1 MLLRGS
7 VLLRS
12 SRPAQQ
18 LLRRRPLATSASA
31 AVAAVSPRPAGDA
44 EAQAVYHRGS
54 HQLIDVT
61 NAAIAG
67 DVGVVRAKAEEL
79 VAAMAGAARDEGTNV
94 LMTHVEAFDG
104 SSSPPGFASVVLLDE
119 SHISAHAYSDE
130 GLLAID
136 VFTCGADPAVTTGRI
151 TERISR
157 KVAEMWPAAAVQVA
171 AMQRFEQFDIAA
183 YLGEYY
189 GLERGALR
197 ADNRALLE
205 FFHRAYEYIG
215 GAAADGAGLK
225 VLELGGGPTLYQLLS
240 ASRVADEIC
249 FTDLLATNVR
259 YVAQHSES
267 LAAPADRFWEPYS
280 QAVAE
285 LESKAGCNGVSPL
298 ARLSSKMT
306 DFGTLDV
313 SQPGAQ
319 LRPCVPGSANHAGR
333 PSEQFDVVS
342 ACFVFEASAKTGVGW
357 GVHLQHSLEWLA
369 PGGHLVTATL
379 LDTSGVVTEGGRQLE
394 TPVLTAEMIE
404 ARLVELGL
412 EDIRLSTIDS
422 HTAEGPAQI
431 ACITARKPARAAA
444 ATSTHS
450 SSATMSTST
459 SAAPDGKDNRAVA
472 AFVRRNF
479 KHFNAAALVDAAD
492 GYRSHIESGGAMVLS
507 MAGAMST
514 AEIGISLA
522 EMIRQGKVH
531 GISLTGANLEEDRK
545 CGSSPLWLSVS
556 LKNAAQCST
565 WWRII
570 AIREYPTGAGSP
582 SRRSRPCTMQGWQDT
597 YTFSI

>member
-7 VLLRS
+7 VLHR
-12 SRPAQQ
+12 SRPTQH
-18 LLRRRPLATSASA
+18 LLRRSLATSATTA
-31 AVAAVSPRPAGDA
+31 AAVSPRPAGDT

-67 DVGVVRAKAEEL
+67 DVGVVRTKAEEL

-104 SSSPPGFASVVLLDE
+104 RSSPPGFASVVLLDE

-197 ADNRALLE
+197 ADNLELLE

-306 DFGTLDV
+306 AFGTLDV

-333 PSEQFDVVS
+333 PREQFDALS

-369 PGGHLVTATL
+369 PGGHLVAVTL
-379 LDTSGVVTEGGRQLE
+379 LETSGVVTEGGRQLE

-404 ARLVELGL
+404 ARLGELGL
-412 EDIRLSTIDS
+412 EGIRLSTIES

-431 ACITARKPARAAA
+431 AAITARKPARPAA
-444 ATSTHS
+444 ATPTHS
-450 SSATMSTST
+450 SS
-459 SAAPDGKDNRAVA
+459 APDGKDNRAVA

-479 KHFNAAALVDAAD
+479 KHFNAASLVDAAD

-545 CGSSPLWLSVS
+545 CGSSPL
-556 LKNAAQCST
+556 
-565 WWRII
+565 
-570 AIREYPTGAGSP
+570 
-582 SRRSRPCTMQGWQDT
+582 
-597 YTFSI
+597 

>member
-1 MLLRGS
+1 
-7 VLLRS
+7 
-12 SRPAQQ
+12 
-18 LLRRRPLATSASA
+18 
-31 AVAAVSPRPAGDA
+31 
-44 EAQAVYHRGS
+44 
-54 HQLIDVT
+54 
-61 NAAIAG
+61 
-67 DVGVVRAKAEEL
+67 
-79 VAAMAGAARDEGTNV
+79 
-94 LMTHVEAFDG
+94 MTA
-104 SSSPPGFASVVLLDE
+104 
-119 SHISAHAYSDE
+119 
-130 GLLAID
+130 
-136 VFTCGADPAVTTGRI
+136 
-151 TERISR
+151 
-157 KVAEMWPAAAVQVA
+157 
-171 AMQRFEQFDIAA
+171 
-183 YLGEYY
+183 
-189 GLERGALR
+189 
-197 ADNRALLE
+197 
-205 FFHRAYEYIG
+205 
-215 GAAADGAGLK
+215 
-225 VLELGGGPTLYQLLS
+225 
-240 ASRVADEIC
+240 
-249 FTDLLATNVR
+249 
-259 YVAQHSES
+259 
-267 LAAPADRFWEPYS
+267 
-280 QAVAE
+280 
-285 LESKAGCNGVSPL
+285 
-298 ARLSSKMT
+298 
-306 DFGTLDV
+306 FGTLDV

-333 PSEQFDVVS
+333 PSEQFDVMS

-369 PGGHLVTATL
+369 PGGHLVAVTL
-379 LDTSGVVTEGGRQLE
+379 LETSGVVTEGGRQLE

-404 ARLVELGL
+404 ARLGELGL
-412 EDIRLSTIDS
+412 EGIRLSTIES

-431 ACITARKPARAAA
+431 AAITARKPARPAA

-450 SSATMSTST
+450 SSSAMSTS
-459 SAAPDGKDNRAVA
+459 APDGKDNRAVA

-565 WWRII
+565 LWRII

-597 YTFSI
+597 DTFSI